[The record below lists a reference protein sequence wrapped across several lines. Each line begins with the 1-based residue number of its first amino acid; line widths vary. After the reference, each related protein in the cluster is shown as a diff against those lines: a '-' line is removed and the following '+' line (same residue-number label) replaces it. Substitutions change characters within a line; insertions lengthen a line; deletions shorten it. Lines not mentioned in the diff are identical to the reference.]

1 MGKYQDQ
8 RCLVRQFYKEQCK
21 KWEEEAD
28 KRRVGRITPHHWLA
42 RWKFSTPKII
52 WRKKKRLNGGKGL
65 LGPWHPHND
74 YRISAKIG
82 ESRNK
87 WFLETTESW
96 VQNYS
101 KQKEINSSQLPIL
114 EPVLKPSLPS
124 YTTQFT
130 PILPPPP
137 PPSLEIIPCVF
148 IPECGSSRVFL
159 TESNVSL
166 GHFNHF

>member
-1 MGKYQDQ
+1 MGKYQDK
-8 RCLVRQFYKEQCK
+8 RCLLRQFYKEQCK

-42 RWKFSTPKII
+42 RVKAFPRPKII
-52 WRKKKRLNGGKGL
+52 LKKKRLNGGKGL
-65 LGPWHPHND
+65 LVPWRPHDD

-101 KQKEINSSQLPIL
+101 NQKEINSSQLPIL
-114 EPVLKPSLPS
+114 EPVLKP
-124 YTTQFT
+124 
-130 PILPPPP
+130 PP
-137 PPSLEIIPCVF
+137 PPSLEIIPCIF

-166 GHFNHF
+166 GHFNNF

>member
-1 MGKYQDQ
+1 M
-8 RCLVRQFYKEQCK
+8 
-21 KWEEEAD
+21 
-28 KRRVGRITPHHWLA
+28 
-42 RWKFSTPKII
+42 
-52 WRKKKRLNGGKGL
+52 
-65 LGPWHPHND
+65 LGPWHPHDD

-87 WFLETTESW
+87 WFLEMTESW

-130 PILPPPP
+130 PILPATPLVRDY
-137 PPSLEIIPCVF
+137 SLHFHSGVWFIESVFNGIKCFLGALQQFLSVVGKCFYVLDRIHLSCNIIAF
-148 IPECGSSRVFL
+148 HNNFYQGR
-159 TESNVSL
+159 NVLRRNRLRISTKRQL
-166 GHFNHF
+166 H